1 MLLFRT
7 EMAKFGLLVVGQPAA
22 KNANAMLKYPKKP
35 NKKTAPAS
43 TPKMVA
49 VIKNGMTKQEMKES
63 GEHWANHQGPYLTL
77 AEVIAIETAKA
88 ETTRTSS

>member
-22 KNANAMLKYPKKP
+22 KNANAMLKSPKNP
-35 NKKTAPAS
+35 SKKTAPA
-43 TPKMVA
+43 PKLVA

-63 GEHWANHQGPYLTL
+63 GEHWANHPGPYLTL

-88 ETTRTSS
+88 ETPRTSS